1 MTTRI
6 DATRF
11 LPGEGDPIEDASIVI
26 DGASISWVGPTA
38 EAPDAETVISTETV
52 MPGMWDAHA
61 HFLGLTAANLEL
73 LAGMAPQAA
82 ILRSLPDMK
91 AILNAGF
98 TSVREVGGHGTYLA
112 EAVEAGIAPGPWIY
126 AAGAPL
132 SQTGGHA
139 DLHGLPVDVVDG
151 VFERHIGSPTVADG
165 ADDCRRLVRR
175 QLRLGARVIKV
186 CASGGVMSQIDHPKH
201 QQFSDEE
208 LETIV
213 EEAARAERVVAAHCH
228 GKPGIMAALRAGV
241 KTIEHGSHLDVEA
254 AKAMAD
260 SGAILVPT
268 RFVVQHLVDQGLEIG
283 MPDYAFKKI
292 NDIAERHSQAMQTA
306 ISYGVTIAAGTDIF
320 MPGAAGRNGEELGH
334 LVDAGLSPVQAI
346 EAATATGPL
355 TLGPQAPE
363 AGRLIEGYDADV
375 ICVTGDPTEN
385 ISILA
390 DSDNVSHVLQRG
402 TLVKG

>member
-11 LPGEGDPIEDASIVI
+11 LPGEGDPIEDASVVI

-208 LETIV
+208 LEAIV

-292 NDIAERHSQAMQTA
+292 NDIAERHFQAMQTA

-375 ICVTGDPTEN
+375 ICVTGDPTED

-390 DSDNVSHVLQRG
+390 DTDNVSHVFQRG